1 MRLVKEGRH
10 EQALSNLNGEST
22 TEAQREALR
31 NEGISKKVTFNE
43 GNIQSEFQGAHDRTV
58 GRGLENSVIVIL
70 DPASATVDAEP
81 GAEGTATN
89 VTNTFNTF
97 GSDGLW
103 TEDGSKLVI
112 GVGHGHP
119 TVTERGKKN
128 GPGYSKPDSE
138 TAGTSSAATYTIDSY
153 ATPRRGEA
161 TIHQAK
167 PGGRSGINPVGTTKN
182 TNNIGRRSFIN
193 TAKKLPR

>member
-1 MRLVKEGRH
+1 
-10 EQALSNLNGEST
+10 
-22 TEAQREALR
+22 
-31 NEGISKKVTFNE
+31 
-43 GNIQSEFQGAHDRTV
+43 GAHDRTV

-193 TAKKLPR
+193 TAKKLHANMKYLLL